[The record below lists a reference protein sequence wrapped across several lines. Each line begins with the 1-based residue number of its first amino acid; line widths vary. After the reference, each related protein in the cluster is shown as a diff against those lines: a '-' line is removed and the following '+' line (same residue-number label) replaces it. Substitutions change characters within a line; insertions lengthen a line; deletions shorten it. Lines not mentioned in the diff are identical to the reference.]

1 MKNPE
6 LPPSRLAIIGAGP
19 AGLMAAERIAT
30 AGYQVEVFDAM
41 PSVARKFLLAGVGG
55 MNITHSEDY
64 PLFVQRYREAS
75 PALQPM
81 LDAFPPAALR
91 QWIHDLG
98 IDTFV
103 GSSGRVFPTDMK
115 AAPLL
120 RRWLQRL
127 RQQGV
132 VFHPRQRWIGWQ
144 QDEQGLCWQFRGP
157 DGEHEQRFSAV
168 VLALGGASWPKLGS
182 DGRWVDV
189 LQQAGV
195 AVTPLQ
201 ASNCGFELPWS
212 DYLRERF
219 AGTPV
224 KHIRLSL
231 TNSDGS
237 SESKT
242 GEFVITDYGVEG
254 SLVYALSAPLR
265 QRWQQQPEQARLILD
280 WLPHSSLEQIS
291 AKLQQPR
298 KGMSFANVLRKKLH
312 LPPLAG
318 ALLKECCPHLDPNDS
333 QAVAAALKAMPLPAV
348 TATRPITEAISCA
361 GGVQFAALTPDLM
374 LKELPGVFAAG
385 EMLDWEA
392 PTGGYLLTA
401 CFATGRYAGDALL
414 RHMQQQD
421 VTPNT
426 EPAQGQGLE

>member
-1 MKNPE
+1 LCS
-6 LPPSRLAIIGAGP
+6 LPASGRGGGGAADVCRRVSVIRCGPDRRRRRPARLSRHFYGDGDYLYRLLAGRPGRGLLAGLSSAQPLWRRRILDGPDPGLNHRRHSADHSPAPGRPHSGGGMSAVIAVIGAGP
-19 AGLMAAERIAT
+19 AGLMAAERIAA
-30 AGYQVEVFDAM
+30 AGYRVEVFDAM
-41 PSVARKFLLAGVGG
+41 PSVARKFLLAGIGG

-75 PALQPM
+75 PHLQPM

-91 QWIHDLG
+91 EWIHQLG

-103 GSSGRVFPTDMK
+103 GSSGRVFPTDRK

-157 DGEHEQRFSAV
+157 DGEHKQRFSAV

-224 KHIRLSL
+224 KHIRLSV
-231 TNSDGS
+231 TTADGRT
-237 SESKT
+237 ESKT
-242 GEFVITDYGVEG
+242 GEFVITGYGIEG

-280 WLPHSSLEQIS
+280 WLPHSSAEQIS
-291 AKLQQPR
+291 AKLQQ
-298 KGMSFANVLRKKLH
+298 
-312 LPPLAG
+312 
-318 ALLKECCPHLDPNDS
+318 
-333 QAVAAALKAMPLPAV
+333 
-348 TATRPITEAISCA
+348 
-361 GGVQFAALTPDLM
+361 
-374 LKELPGVFAAG
+374 
-385 EMLDWEA
+385 
-392 PTGGYLLTA
+392 
-401 CFATGRYAGDALL
+401 
-414 RHMQQQD
+414 
-421 VTPNT
+421 
-426 EPAQGQGLE
+426 